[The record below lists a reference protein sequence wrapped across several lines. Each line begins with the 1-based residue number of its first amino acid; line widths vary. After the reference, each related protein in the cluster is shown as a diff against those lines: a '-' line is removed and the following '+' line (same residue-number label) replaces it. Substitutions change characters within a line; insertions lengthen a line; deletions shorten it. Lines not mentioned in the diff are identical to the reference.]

1 MPGEAQAVDW
11 QNDPDFQGLPLA
23 EKHKVLLSIDPD
35 YRGLPP
41 QEQVEALD
49 AIHYGPRREIQPES
63 WGESAR
69 NALAAAPGVVAR
81 QVEGGIESLGAK
93 AIAPYREG
101 YQAYRAAKQAG
112 QGTGAALGKAAL
124 TGIATATPG
133 YDDALT
139 ARQAAQEYP
148 ERRAAGYGRIYSAE
162 APLVANQV
170 GVNLPGMKEA
180 AAEGKRLAIPR

>member
-41 QEQVEALD
+41 QEQVKALD
-49 AIHYGPRREIQPES
+49 AIHYGPRTEIQPES

-93 AIAPYREG
+93 AIEPYREG
-101 YQAYRAAKQAG
+101 YRAYQEARQAG
-112 QGTGAALGKAAL
+112 QGTGKALGKAA
-124 TGIATATPG
+124 G
-133 YDDALT
+133 YDEE
-139 ARQAAQEYP
+139 RQAMQTLQEYP
-148 ERRAAGYGRIYSAE
+148 QRRAAA
-162 APLVANQV
+162 
-170 GVNLPGMKEA
+170 
-180 AAEGKRLAIPR
+180 